1 MAQIKCMLEQVR
13 QSLRPTNRTF
23 HGAPGGGPPFKQA
36 IGAEAYSLES
46 PCFVESNIAP
56 VPHLNFYIPSFMKR
70 LSFIHTGSDEA
81 TKCGCRLNL
90 PQAFLAGLDSL
101 FLKKNS
107 APDRKSRSIW
117 PEHHYWQYC
126 PSATRNPHGQQSSI
140 RVNPLDHCK
149 AATRFECRKLS
160 VMAGALISRTFRF
173 IETTGSQKTG
183 GCLFLVRGAL

>member
-81 TKCGCRLNL
+81 IKCGCRLNL
-90 PQAFLAGLDSL
+90 PQALLAGLDSL
-101 FLKKNS
+101 FLKKVRLPIENL
-107 APDRKSRSIW
+107 A
-117 PEHHYWQYC
+117 
-126 PSATRNPHGQQSSI
+126 
-140 RVNPLDHCK
+140 
-149 AATRFECRKLS
+149 RFGLN
-160 VMAGALISRTFRF
+160 T
-173 IETTGSQKTG
+173 TTGNI
-183 GCLFLVRGAL
+183 VRLPHATLTVSNRR